1 MEKRGVDY
9 KKIIGEAELN
19 EKTIYKIIDE
29 VTTNTFMGKFP
40 KIDSPFI
47 DYMNIFMGMLYHSW
61 YFNNPDMM
69 KYQYTYLF
77 RYIQEFFDKI
87 IDTGTFCCFTSS
99 TKIQDHLQLTT
110 LSTVL
115 HDVSNY
121 HQENVTGT
129 SFLVCSDMVD
139 ELQT

>member
-1 MEKRGVDY
+1 MLRVVWEDHHVH
-9 KKIIGEAELN
+9 
-19 EKTIYKIIDE
+19 
-29 VTTNTFMGKFP
+29 TNICP
-40 KIDSPFI
+40 
-47 DYMNIFMGMLYHSW
+47 
-61 YFNNPDMM
+61 
-69 KYQYTYLF
+69 Q
-77 RYIQEFFDKI
+77 FFDKI

-121 HQENVTGT
+121 HQENGT

-139 ELQT
+139 ERQT